1 MSETIVNRVHV
12 TPHLAAEIAKLHAVG
27 AVANPVLQTA
37 DAQRAGQVGKIEF
50 PQEEAPTMDELPV
63 YDVATGKTVTRE
75 EFEAASEAAHSVIS
89 QLAKS
94 VPSLQEAIDS
104 GLGNSII
111 ARGEFEKFKKEVIA
125 AFKHLGLDTRKHFS

>member
-37 DAQRAGQVGKIEF
+37 DAQRAGQVGTIEL
-50 PQEEAPTMDELPV
+50 EEKKEVYPPLPSIKEMVKDIPEL
-63 YDVATGKTVTRE
+63 K
-75 EFEAASEAAHSVIS
+75 
-89 QLAKS
+89 
-94 VPSLQEAIDS
+94 EAIDS